1 MEYKRIKK
9 VVLLAAMSLLVFVN
23 SEIAYARNLALEDR
37 FPGLEVENEEKG
49 AQATNIS
56 NSLGQVT
63 DVYKYYEIS
72 VKSPGLLILKFVGL
86 EGNGKTALF
95 NFQKTMLSEE
105 ITVKAANPQAAYY
118 IGKAGTYYL
127 RLKCAARKTA
137 GAKYTFTKKVKLGGS
152 SFAKAEVLKKG
163 VKKCGILGFEA
174 YPSQRQYF
182 KLKITKEELVRVKIT
197 KGDSCSKRD
206 CVEVQVYKSNDKEHT
221 VTWDCMY
228 EGQGKGTLYIR
239 NSGNRKTEPGTYY
252 IVLSKTFPT
261 SGFDYSL
268 TWLK

>member
-1 MEYKRIKK
+1 MKCNKIGKA
-9 VVLLAAMSLLVFVN
+9 VLMAVMSLMVFVN
-23 SEIAYARNLALEDR
+23 TQTAYARNLAAEDKL
-37 FPGLEVENEEKG
+37 FGLENKIVGKES
-49 AQATNIS
+49 QDTNTS

-72 VKSPGLLILKFVGL
+72 VKSPGQLVLKFVGL

-95 NFQKTMLSEE
+95 NSQKKMLSEE
-105 ITVKAANPQAAYY
+105 TTVKAANPQAAYY

-137 GAKYTFTKKVKLGGS
+137 RAKYTFTKKAKLGGS
-152 SFAKAEVLKKG
+152 SFANAEVLKKG
-163 VKKCGILGFEA
+163 VKKCGIFGFEA

-182 KLKITKEELVRVKIT
+182 KLKIAKEELVRVKIT
-197 KGDSCSKRD
+197 KGDSCSNTD
-206 CVEVQVYKSNDKEHT
+206 CVKVQVYKSNDKEHT
-221 VTWDCMY
+221 VTWDRMY

-239 NSGNRKTEPGTYY
+239 NSGSRKTEPGTYY
-252 IVLSKTFPT
+252 IVLSKLFPA